1 MRGGRDRRDHGD
13 SCDLCRRTYTCRRVR
28 KTLVCLLL
36 LALVCSTSGCV
47 DRILS
52 IKSEPVGALVALN
65 DLEVGRTPLTR
76 DFTWYG
82 TYDVELRAQGFEPLR
97 TKGKVIAPWWQ
108 WVPFDLFAEIL
119 PFHFKDH
126 QELNFT
132 MTPIRAEAADPDV
145 MVRHANE
152 LKAKLQSSPLT
163 KSPSTT
169 RFTTRPASRPAARH
183 RTATTAS
190 ASQP

>member
-1 MRGGRDRRDHGD
+1 
-13 SCDLCRRTYTCRRVR
+13 VR
-28 KTLVCLLL
+28 KPLVCLLL
-36 LALVCSTSGCV
+36 LALACSMNGCV
-47 DRILS
+47 DRILT
-52 IKSEPVGALVALN
+52 IKSEPAGALVALN

-82 TYDVELRAQGFEPLR
+82 TYDVELRAQGYEPLR

-132 MTPIRAEAADPDV
+132 MKPISAAAADPDV
-145 MVRHANE
+145 MLQHAAAMR
-152 LKAKLQSSPLT
+152 AKLQSSPLT
-163 KSPSTT
+163 KPPSTT
-169 RFTTRPASRPAARH
+169 RFTTRPTSRPAARH
-183 RTATTAS
+183 PATTANTRPS
-190 ASQP
+190 SP